1 MSRTHAR
8 ARALYLS
15 ARTPAGC
22 PHIATVIIDDST
34 APGEDARAIALCRR
48 DCARH
53 GTLTATAGYRTLA
66 LPHASL
72 KGADMPTGPGE
83 PAALERLASWDSV
96 LGPSKTDVN
105 ARPKTVAELEKERAW
120 WAQESDDSDETEE
133 TEETG
138 ESDETGETGDEAAGE
153 SAQVGRALELQP
165 EPEPEPQPQPFAE
178 PTDEDDAL
186 VSKMAQLREEFTR
199 GVLKEADFVAAH
211 LQLAGDVATPE
222 GEAGRGRGA
231 DHDRQRE
238 LLAAE
243 ALATVEGMRALERA
257 QTAEAVTAILAVAPP
272 SVLLHALPRHEAWEH
287 SLCGSQRLLHHAAAC
302 GCPLEVL
309 SAVLAACP
317 AAASVAGPAPFAQPR
332 RGNGVLP
339 SAQRRSSTPAV
350 PSFRGAPFLAR
361 ARNPFRNSR

>member
-1 MSRTHAR
+1 
-8 ARALYLS
+8 
-15 ARTPAGC
+15 
-22 PHIATVIIDDST
+22 
-34 APGEDARAIALCRR
+34 
-48 DCARH
+48 
-53 GTLTATAGYRTLA
+53 
-66 LPHASL
+66 
-72 KGADMPTGPGE
+72 MPTGPGE

-120 WAQESDDSDETEE
+120 WAQESDDSDETGE
-133 TEETG
+133 TDETG
-138 ESDETGETGDEAAGE
+138 ESGDEAAGE
-153 SAQVGRALELQP
+153 SAEVGRALELQP
-165 EPEPEPQPQPFAE
+165 EPE

-222 GEAGRGRGA
+222 GEAGRGRDA
-231 DHDRQRE
+231 DHDRERE

-243 ALATVEGMRALERA
+243 ALATLEGMRALERA

-272 SVLLHALPRHEAWEH
+272 SVLLRALPRHEAWEH
-287 SLCGSQRLLHHAAAC
+287 SLCGGQRLLHHAAAC

-317 AAASVAGPAPFAQPR
+317 AAASVADGSGRHPLHWAAAGR
-332 RGNGVLP
+332 P
-339 SAQRRSSTPAV
+339 SAETLRVLLAADPDAAGV
-350 PSFRGAPFLAR
+350 PDCGGMRPSQLAMES
-361 ARNPFRNSR
+361 AGSAAAC

>member
-1 MSRTHAR
+1 
-8 ARALYLS
+8 
-15 ARTPAGC
+15 
-22 PHIATVIIDDST
+22 
-34 APGEDARAIALCRR
+34 
-48 DCARH
+48 
-53 GTLTATAGYRTLA
+53 
-66 LPHASL
+66 
-72 KGADMPTGPGE
+72 MPTGPGE

-153 SAQVGRALELQP
+153 SAQVGRALKLQP

-272 SVLLHALPRHEAWEH
+272 SVLLRSLPRHEAWEH
-287 SLCGSQRLLHHAAAC
+287 SLCGGQRLLHHAAAC

-309 SAVLAACP
+309 STVLAACP
-317 AAASVAGPAPFAQPR
+317 AAASVADGSGRHPLHWAAAGR
-332 RGNGVLP
+332 P
-339 SAQRRSSTPAV
+339 SAETLRVLLAADPDAAGV
-350 PSFRGAPFLAR
+350 PDCGGMRPSQLAMES
-361 ARNPFRNSR
+361 AGSAAAC